1 MTRGTQYVILV
12 GVIVLVVFGTFIG
25 IAVYAGVLSR

>member
-12 GVIVLVVFGTFIG
+12 LLFVLIVFGAFIG
-25 IAVYAGVLSR
+25 IAVYAGALSR